1 MSNFYF
7 FICYINLFLIIS
19 FLIFS
24 IELIPKSIFNFNIF
38 SYKLFI
44 IVYKK
49 SKYGGT
55 SRAISSLAA
64 TLHLGRVQKYT
75 PAGRALQ
82 NSTLPHA
89 VSTGGK
95 L

>member
-1 MSNFYF
+1 MKFVSNQ
-7 FICYINLFLIIS
+7 S
-19 FLIFS
+19 T
-24 IELIPKSIFNFNIF
+24 
-38 SYKLFI
+38 
-44 IVYKK
+44 VAHR
-49 SKYGGT
+49 GQ
-55 SRAISSLAA
+55 SRAGLA

-75 PAGRALQ
+75 PAGSALQ

>member
-1 MSNFYF
+1 MYKNLHKIN
-7 FICYINLFLIIS
+7 ICPEIC
-19 FLIFS
+19 
-24 IELIPKSIFNFNIF
+24 EQ
-38 SYKLFI
+38 
-44 IVYKK
+44 

-75 PAGRALQ
+75 PSGSALQ